1 MKREFKK
8 VSFGAAIIVFL
19 VVAAIMAVG
28 LAIVKLNTMVTFLL
42 ALIAV
47 CIMAVILGMDL
58 NTLQDTILAGLNKCS
73 LVIMIMIAVGMVV
86 GSWMMSGIVPSII
99 YYGLSIF
106 TPASFLALG
115 FVICCIVSFFTGSA
129 YAALGTMGVAFMAIG
144 YGMGINPALVAG
156 MSVSGAIFG
165 DKMSPFSDTTN
176 MAPAAA
182 GTDVFTHIKSMFWT
196 IIPSF
201 TIALILY
208 FIMGM
213 KYNTADPATVES
225 INQITA
231 VLKETFTISPL
242 LLIVPVITIVL
253 VAKKVPA
260 MIALFIGA
268 ILGVIAGLIAQP
280 QFTFAELVT
289 SMASGYKG
297 EFEVDAVT
305 RLLNRGGISS
315 MMSTVVYCILAL
327 ELVLDAVLG
336 KIKGFIER
344 PANLILATLL
354 TCLATVLLTTSQ
366 YMAILLPGEVFQ
378 ESYKKAKVAPYVL
391 SRTLEDGGTIFAFLV
406 PWSAA
411 AIYTEGVLGISCLQ
425 YLPFAFLAL
434 LCPLFAIIYAYTG
447 IGVYDIDNQPMK
459 GKTLKKVDMYE

>member
-47 CIMAVILGMDL
+47 CIMAVILGMHL

-231 VLKETFTISPL
+231 VLKETFTISL
-242 LLIVPVITIVL
+242 S
-253 VAKKVPA
+253 A
-260 MIALFIGA
+260 
-268 ILGVIAGLIAQP
+268 
-280 QFTFAELVT
+280 
-289 SMASGYKG
+289 
-297 EFEVDAVT
+297 
-305 RLLNRGGISS
+305 
-315 MMSTVVYCILAL
+315 
-327 ELVLDAVLG
+327 
-336 KIKGFIER
+336 
-344 PANLILATLL
+344 LL
-354 TCLATVLLTTSQ
+354 TEVRVLLTP
-366 YMAILLPGEVFQ
+366 IW
-378 ESYKKAKVAPYVL
+378 
-391 SRTLEDGGTIFAFLV
+391 R
-406 PWSAA
+406 
-411 AIYTEGVLGISCLQ
+411 
-425 YLPFAFLAL
+425 
-434 LCPLFAIIYAYTG
+434 
-447 IGVYDIDNQPMK
+447 
-459 GKTLKKVDMYE
+459 